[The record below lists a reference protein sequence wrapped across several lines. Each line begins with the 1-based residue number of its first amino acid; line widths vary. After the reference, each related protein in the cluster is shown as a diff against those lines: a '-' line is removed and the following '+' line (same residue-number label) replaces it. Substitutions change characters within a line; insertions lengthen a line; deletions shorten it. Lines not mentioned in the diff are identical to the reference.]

1 MSKINARTNVR
12 GLFIPYIRPES
23 AHLVKQTV
31 EALLG
36 NVLWITFSN
45 KVDNNGK
52 AYMSAIIRID
62 SWLPTEFAYEFR
74 HNLLSG
80 VSLLTFSAPFYWKVL
95 EEHTFKN
102 QRLEDIRIEDEHASL
117 CEELYTTES
126 ELNTYE
132 GCLLESE
139 TQLLHE
145 TIKAYSDASEPSV
158 VVVDSVEEFN
168 RIFSTQTTV
177 SAHYHLHGFTIENFN
192 KLQLIPSEASSEAEI
207 LPSSVETCKTFCASV
222 NDLGRVD
229 FNERNNTL
237 QLLALLIQS
246 KTLFTEL
253 IGERL
258 RLEYELKET
267 SEEGDNVV
275 EFPSKCLITDTKY
288 ESFHNKQVIQM
299 SRVISSNIAT
309 LNNYEQVNMY
319 LYMIKTKISQ
329 ITNINHIIRQ
339 MIKTKQKQRL
349 GK

>member
-1 MSKINARTNVR
+1 MSKINARTNTNVR
-12 GLFIPYIRPES
+12 GLFIPYLRPDS
-23 AHLVKQTV
+23 APLVKQTV

-36 NVLWITFSN
+36 KVLWVTFSN

-52 AYMSAIIRID
+52 AYMSARIRID
-62 SWLPTEFAYEFR
+62 SWLPTEFAYGFR
-74 HNLLSG
+74 HDLLSG
-80 VSLLTFSAPFYWKVL
+80 GSLLTFSAPFYWKVIEDL
-95 EEHTFKN
+95 KFKN
-102 QRLEDIRIEDEHASL
+102 QRLED
-117 CEELYTTES
+117 
-126 ELNTYE
+126 NE
-132 GCLLESE
+132 GCLE
-139 TQLLHE
+139 TQLLEHHVCE
-145 TIKAYSDASEPSV
+145 TIKEDMSDAVEPV
-158 VVVDSVEEFN
+158 VIDAVEEFN
-168 RIFSTQTTV
+168 RIFSTQASV
-177 SAHYHLHGFTIENFN
+177 SAHYHLHGFTVENFN
-192 KLQLIPSEASSEAEI
+192 NLQLIPSETNSEAKI
-207 LPSSVETCKTFCASV
+207 LPSSVETHKTFCASV

-329 ITNINHIIRQ
+329 ITNINHIIRE